1 MKREQKSI
9 KWKIFGYLLLFTLIM
24 LLFLWFF
31 QILYLDTF
39 YRNIKTRDAKKAMD
53 ETAEILKDGS
63 NVEERIEALAM
74 EKNISLLV
82 MDTQGNTLYCSE
94 YMGASR
100 LENMLLEERL
110 FYYQKAEEQGGN
122 AEITSLP
129 MEQKEEKI
137 KEELPKPPEDSS
149 EKERRDRNGMESVIY
164 VQIAEADGEEQVILL
179 NTLLTPVEATV
190 QTLQIQL
197 IWITGILV
205 VLALLLAILM
215 SRRVSKSIIRVN
227 DSAKKLAK
235 GDYTVTFDGKDYRE
249 IAELS
254 DTLNYAA
261 RELNKTEEFRRELLA
276 NVSHDLRTP
285 LTMIIAYAEIMQD
298 LPGENSPENIQ
309 VIIDEAKH
317 LTNLVNDMLDLSK
330 LQAGVLEKHAERFN
344 LTKSV
349 ESVLERYHKLKEQEG
364 YQITFTY
371 GEEVEVEADEF
382 KICQVIYNLVNNALN
397 YTGEDRRV
405 MVRQKTQGDSVRIE
419 VEDTGEGIRTEDIP
433 YVWDRYYKVDKTHKR
448 AVSGTGL
455 GLSIVKNI
463 LELHEAEFGVESHT
477 GEGSVFWFVLKRNL
491 S

>member
-9 KWKIFGYLLLFTLIM
+9 KWKIFAYLLLFTLILI
-24 LLFLWFF
+24 LLLWFF
-31 QILYLDTF
+31 QILYLDSF
-39 YRNIKTRDAKKAMD
+39 YRTIKTRDAKKALD

-63 NVEERIEALAM
+63 DLEEKIDALAL
-74 EKNISLLV
+74 EKNISLLI
-82 MDTQGNTLYCSE
+82 MDSEGNTLYCSE
-94 YMGASR
+94 YMGTSR
-100 LENMLLEERL
+100 LENMLAEERL
-110 FYYQKAEEQGGN
+110 AYYQKAKEQDGS
-122 AEITSLP
+122 AEITFHP
-129 MEQKEEKI
+129 MDKKNEE
-137 KEELPKPPEDSS
+137 EVLPKPP
-149 EKERRDRNGMESVIY
+149 KENDGMEHPNMNGAESVIY
-164 VQIAEADGEEQVILL
+164 VQIAENHGKEQIILL

-205 VLALLLAILM
+205 ALALLLAVLM

-261 RELNKTEEFRRELLA
+261 KELEKTEGFRRELLA

-285 LTMIIAYAEIMQD
+285 LTMVIAYAEIMRD

-309 VIIDEAKH
+309 VIIDEAKR

-330 LQAGVLEKHAERFN
+330 LQAGVMEKQAVTFN
-344 LTKSV
+344 LTKSI
-349 ESVLERYHKLKEQEG
+349 ESVLERYHKLKEQDG
-364 YQITFTY
+364 YKITFDY
-371 GEEVEVEADEF
+371 EEEAKVEADEF
-382 KICQVIYNLVNNALN
+382 KIGQVIYNLVNNALN
-397 YTGEDRRV
+397 YTGEDKCV
-405 MVRQKTQGDSVRIE
+405 MVRQKVQGDTVRIE
-419 VEDTGEGIRTEDIP
+419 VEDTGEGIRKEDIP

-463 LELHEAEFGVESHT
+463 LELHEAEFGVES
-477 GEGSVFWFVLKRNL
+477 EPKKGSVFWFTLKR
-491 S
+491 SMS